1 MGKEQLKQ
9 IKYLKSEISI
19 LKKQIEELDYTIVT
33 DKVKGSTPYF
43 PYIECNIKISGIDYY
58 DYERRIKRLKRK
70 LQRRINELMDLIEET
85 NDYIGSID
93 DSLVRQVLT
102 LRYINGLSWELVA
115 ASIGGGNTA
124 DSVRKVAERFLK

>member
-1 MGKEQLKQ
+1 M
-9 IKYLKSEISI
+9 
-19 LKKQIEELDYTIVT
+19 LKKQIEELDYTITT
-33 DKVKGSTPYF
+33 DSVKGSTPYF
-43 PYIECNIKISGIDYY
+43 PYIERHIKITGIDYY

-70 LQRRINELMDLIEET
+70 LQNRINELMDLIEET

-102 LRYINGLSWELVA
+102 LRYINGLPWELVA

-124 DSVRKVAERFLK
+124 DSVRKVAERFFK